1 MTFHV
6 LQFGSSLLAHAPC
19 STSFRFGGIFFLALF
34 GDLLRPDLT
43 PLVQDLCRF
52 TLTEDHWQLDL
63 RSFCIGVVVG
73 FMMELKE
80 RQGAGHTLIL
90 ALKNAFNPP

>member
-1 MTFHV
+1 MFSNLAQV
-6 LQFGSSLLAHAPC
+6 SWLMRPAALLFASGAFSSLL
-19 STSFRFGGIFFLALF
+19 FALF
-34 GDLLRPDLT
+34 GDLLRSDLT

-73 FMMELKE
+73 FLMELKE